1 MQAGYVSWFS
11 LWEVVKLSL
20 YTRHPQLRRGGG
32 STLNEMSLSKP
43 WKGRNDWLC
52 KSIYRTVVIY
62 SEYSSPPPLPVDSS
76 WSVFFF
82 RKRRRQETRDLRMCD
97 LRHSCCILDCPCGCQ
112 HPPRKGNHDG
122 GVWSCVSERPHYKVD
137 WPCSICFPSFS
148 NLKKSYTY
156 RRKCLVSFLNKV

>member
-43 WKGRNDWLC
+43 WKGRDDWLC

-82 RKRRRQETRDLRMCD
+82 PEETTARNQRSQD
-97 LRHSCCILDCPCGCQ
+97 
-112 HPPRKGNHDG
+112 
-122 GVWSCVSERPHYKVD
+122 VWSSAFMLHSWLPLWVSTSSLERKPWWWGLILRKWASTLQSWLTLQHLLPFISQI
-137 WPCSICFPSFS
+137 W
-148 NLKKSYTY
+148 KKL
-156 RRKCLVSFLNKV
+156 CI